1 MKHSAGI
8 TLLILY
14 TLFQPAD
21 AIPLCSLW
29 GFDNLAFNTATSI
42 SSSKFNSVMSRTSSQ
57 SSLPVS
63 CASSPV
69 TIIDENVLGSHPLP
83 SISRLQVGSSSI
95 LGHVTAVLV
104 LVPPHRALWFLRP
117 SFGIQTEPVMPSHPP
132 YLDAAVVTVSWSIDK
147 ALDSTLI
154 L

>member
-21 AIPLCSLW
+21 AILLCILW
-29 GFDNLAFNTATSI
+29 GFDNLASNTATSI

-69 TIIDENVLGSHPLP
+69 TIIDENVLVSHPLP
-83 SISRLQVGSSSI
+83 SISRLQVGSSGI

-104 LVPPHRALWFLRP
+104 LVSPPPTVHYG
-117 SFGIQTEPVMPSHPP
+117 SFGLHLEFKLCLSCLHIRPILTLPLSLSPGLSTKPLIQP
-132 YLDAAVVTVSWSIDK
+132 
-147 ALDSTLI
+147 
-154 L
+154 